1 MAWFW
6 LIPAFHL
13 PPLPLSGSST
23 EPVTITFGKS
33 DLDFPIGLGA
43 SLLSVQ
49 VRFQRIVEDG
59 GVGVEDPP
67 AMVGDGQSG
76 ESGGTT
82 GVVETVVGV
91 VGGPTGVLE
100 RVEAQPALGD

>member
-1 MAWFW
+1 MISTPILRDLRRIVAGQSARFVGNPRN
-6 LIPAFHL
+6 ISTRFH
-13 PPLPLSGSST
+13 
-23 EPVTITFGKS
+23 
-33 DLDFPIGLGA
+33 A
-43 SLLSVQ
+43 

-100 RVEAQPALGD
+100 GVEAQPARGD